1 MKDLNVKDI
10 RKAAFAVGVGFT
22 VGKAFG
28 GYVTAVIDGISISVL
43 SSFAR
48 HGNKI
53 AQKTCESCN
62 IEYEA
67 SENKS
72 TSDKVEMGF
81 HA

>member
-10 RKAAFAVGVGFT
+10 QKAAFAVGLGFT

-28 GYVTAVIDGISISVL
+28 DYINVVIDSISINVFR
-43 SSFAR
+43 SFAR
-48 HGNKI
+48 HGNKT
-53 AQKTCESCN
+53 AQKICENCN

-67 SENKS
+67 SENNS
-72 TSDKVEMGF
+72 TSNKVEMGF